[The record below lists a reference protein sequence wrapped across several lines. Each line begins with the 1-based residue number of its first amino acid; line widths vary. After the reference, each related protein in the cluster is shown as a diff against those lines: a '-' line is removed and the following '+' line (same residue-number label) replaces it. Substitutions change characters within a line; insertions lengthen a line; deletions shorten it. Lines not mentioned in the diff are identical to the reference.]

1 SLGNFRDMLHAVS
14 KDPAMIIYL
23 NNQEN
28 HKNAPNENFAREVME
43 LFTLGEGHYSEH
55 DIKEAARAFTG
66 WAVNRKG
73 KYEFKETDHDS
84 GEKEFLGRKG
94 NFNGDEIIDILL
106 QEKQTAKFIVTKI
119 YREFVNQKTDDAIV
133 RSLADEFYAS
143 GYDIGL
149 L

>member
-1 SLGNFRDMLHAVS
+1 
-14 KDPAMIIYL
+14 
-23 NNQEN
+23 
-28 HKNAPNENFAREVME
+28 
-43 LFTLGEGHYSEH
+43 YSEH

-73 KYEFKETDHDS
+73 KFEFKEADHDS
-84 GEKEFLGRKG
+84 GEKEFLGHKG

-119 YREFVNQKTDDAIV
+119 YREFVNQKTDESAV
-133 RSLADEFYAS
+133 ASLADEFYNS

-149 L
+149 LMKSIFHSDWFYDEKNIGNKISSPVEFLVRYIKLTRLEFKKAET